1 MSSVKSCGKSS
12 AFKTVKGFTLIE
24 LIIVIAIIAILA
36 SISSVAIQGFL
47 RDSRLETANN
57 KAQQVFTAVQNLMI
71 QTEIKQNTEEMFDR
85 TYLSTGTASSPA
97 KTYVCLDFMLE
108 AGEIVPI
115 TTGTTDKEIRLFN
128 NISDTTPYSVLC
140 KATPS
145 TDAEKRA
152 KKVFDSFEKYVC
164 GNLSEEFTGYCYV
177 CIDLDD
183 YSVVSVV
190 FTEAYDRVKSQPGV
204 STVNPI
210 TNSLFTETYTYAG
223 DKSYS
228 VISCDGL
235 IGATAGDVTQKDFYK
250 KTGICIGYYPMAND
264 VTTF

>member
-24 LIIVIAIIAILA
+24 LVIVIAIIAILA
-36 SISSVAIQGFL
+36 GISSIAIEGFL

-71 QTEIKQNTEEMFDR
+71 QTEIKQNTKEIFDKK
-85 TYLSTGTASSPA
+85 YLSTGTGASPA
-97 KTYVCLDFMLE
+97 KTYVCLDFMMDV
-108 AGEIVPI
+108 GKIVPI
-115 TTGTTDKEIRLFN
+115 TAGTTDKEIRLFDN
-128 NISDTTPYSVLC
+128 VSDTSPYSLTC
-140 KATPS
+140 KDSPS

-152 KKVFDSFEKYVC
+152 KKAFDFFEKYVC

-183 YSVVSVV
+183 YTVVSAV
-190 FTEAYDRVKSQPGV
+190 FTDAYERVKNQSGV
-204 STVNPI
+204 SAVSPI
-210 TNSLFTETYTYAG
+210 TDSLFTETYTYAG

-235 IGATAGDVTQKDFYK
+235 IGAASGDVTQKDFYK